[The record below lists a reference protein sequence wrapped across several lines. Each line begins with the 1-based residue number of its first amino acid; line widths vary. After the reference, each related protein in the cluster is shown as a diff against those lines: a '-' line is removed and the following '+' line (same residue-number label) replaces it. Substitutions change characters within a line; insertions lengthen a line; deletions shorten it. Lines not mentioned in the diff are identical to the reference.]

1 MAIKVPPGP
10 RGLPFLGSILDFRRD
25 SLSFME
31 RMAREFGDI
40 ASFTMVVPWMRFYF
54 LNHPDLIRE
63 VLVDKDKAFVKS
75 SDYEVLKAVLGEGL
89 LTSER
94 DFHRRQRRLVQPAF
108 HRKRIAEYGNVM
120 TGYTA
125 EMESG
130 WDDGATVDV

>member
-54 LNHPDLIRE
+54 LNHPDLIR
-63 VLVDKDKAFVKS
+63 S
-75 SDYEVLKAVLGEGL
+75 PG
-89 LTSER
+89 
-94 DFHRRQRRLVQPAF
+94 RQ
-108 HRKRIAEYGNVM
+108 G
-120 TGYTA
+120 
-125 EMESG
+125 
-130 WDDGATVDV
+130 